1 MSIES
6 PPSSTPSSR
15 NRGPWMTPRSRPDC
29 HERAVANTL
38 CWAQE
43 AAAEEAFSD
52 ALEWLQLVEL
62 VDGALTP
69 RWERTQASWRLLA
82 AQQR

>member
-6 PPSSTPSSR
+6 PTTLDTAIP
-15 NRGPWMTPRSRPDC
+15 NHGPWMTRRGRQER

-38 CWAQE
+38 CWARE
-43 AAAEEAFSD
+43 AAAHEAFND
-52 ALEWLQLVEL
+52 ALEWLHVVEL

-69 RWERTQASWRLLA
+69 GWEQTQASWRLLA

>member
-6 PPSSTPSSR
+6 PPPSSSR
-15 NRGPWMTPRSRPDC
+15 NHGPWMKSRGRPER
-29 HERAVANTL
+29 HERDV

-52 ALEWLQLVEL
+52 ALEWLHLVEL

-69 RWERTQASWRLLA
+69 RWERTQASWRVLA

>member
-6 PPSSTPSSR
+6 PPPSTPSSR
-15 NRGPWMTPRSRPDC
+15 NHGPWMTPPSRPER

-38 CWAQE
+38 GWAQE

-52 ALEWLQLVEL
+52 ALEWLHLVEL

>member
-1 MSIES
+1 MI
-6 PPSSTPSSR
+6 PNHGPS
-15 NRGPWMTPRSRPDC
+15 MTPRGRRER

-43 AAAEEAFSD
+43 AAADEAFGD
-52 ALEWLQLVEL
+52 ALEWLHVVEL

-69 RWERTQASWRLLA
+69 DWERTQASWRLLD
-82 AQQR
+82 AQQQ

>member
-6 PPSSTPSSR
+6 PAPSTPSSR
-15 NRGPWMTPRSRPDC
+15 NHGPWMAPRSRPER

-52 ALEWLQLVEL
+52 ALEWLHLVEL

-69 RWERTQASWRLLA
+69 RWERRQASWRVLA
-82 AQQR
+82 AHQR